1 MRLEEIAQLHC
12 ADIYESQTKGIW
24 VIDINSNS
32 LDELGRPK
40 LLKNK
45 NARRI
50 VPIHSDLIQMGLL
63 DYHTEISKNKN
74 IRLFPELKKSEGAV
88 KFGKQP
94 GKQFKAVVTATLG
107 EASGKTFH
115 SLRHTFADFFKQR
128 GLQND
133 YFRQVF
139 GHELP
144 MLAAKQYGEKFSPK
158 ILYENVIMQLDYSK
172 SIEMVLSQKK

>member
-24 VIDINSNS
+24 VIDINSNG

-50 VPIHSDLIQMGLL
+50 VPIHPDLIKIGLL
-63 DYHTEISKNKN
+63 EYHTDIVKKKH
-74 IRLFPELKKSEGAV
+74 IRLFPDLKKSEGAV

-94 GKQFKAVVTATLG
+94 GKQFKAIVSATLG

-144 MLAAKQYGEKFSPK
+144 MLAAKQYGEKFPPELLFEEVILK
-158 ILYENVIMQLDYSK
+158 IDYNTEK
-172 SIEMVLSQKK
+172 IITIPQ

>member
-1 MRLEEIAQLHC
+1 
-12 ADIYESQTKGIW
+12 
-24 VIDINSNS
+24 
-32 LDELGRPK
+32 
-40 LLKNK
+40 
-45 NARRI
+45 
-50 VPIHSDLIQMGLL
+50 MGLL
-63 DYHTEISKNKN
+63 DYHTEIAKNKH

-94 GKQFKAVVTATLG
+94 GKQFKSVVTATLG

-144 MLAAKQYGEKFSPK
+144 MLAAKQYGEKFSPATLNSEVIKKLEYGIK
-158 ILYENVIMQLDYSK
+158 IC
-172 SIEMVLSQKK
+172 LS